1 MQNAYA
7 CVGEFLRESWWKTY
21 VGATLTRLQF
31 NLVARNMERL
41 TQYVKKVWDTIG
53 NEYYSEVH
61 KTSRNFDTIIHNRLP
76 RIISKLH
83 SNGLYLDLG
92 GGRGRLKEIYTDIS
106 FNIVV
111 GDISLAMMKTGTDI
125 ATSTCYIQ
133 MDAFRIPFNENTF
146 DGVFSLLGDPYSLPD
161 VFEEV
166 LRILKPDGFFFLA
179 LPTKIWAE
187 NLRPI
192 LGVEIN
198 QFVFRIRDGRLM
210 KSPSFVYDS
219 KNLQKI
225 LLSIGFR
232 QVKTGEWRSLNLI
245 SKDQFSR
252 DVLIAAK
259 NLDMPPEYLPLITYA
274 LAYKIA

>member
-1 MQNAYA
+1 MVENL
-7 CVGEFLRESWWKTY
+7 CVCTSNEITG
-21 VGATLTRLQF
+21 Q
-31 NLVARNMERL
+31 LVARNMERL
-41 TQYVKKVWDTIG
+41 SQYLKMVWDTLA

-76 RIISKLH
+76 RIVSKLH
-83 SNGLYLDLG
+83 SDGFYLDLG
-92 GGRGRLKEIYTDIS
+92 GGRGRLKELYGDTS
-106 FNIVV
+106 FNVVV
-111 GDISLAMMKTGTDI
+111 GDISLAMMKTRKD
-125 ATSTCYIQ
+125 STTPTCHIQ
-133 MDAFRIPFNENTF
+133 IDAFRLPFRENTF
-146 DGVFSLLGDPYSLPD
+146 DGVFSLLGDPYSLLN

-166 LRILKPDGFFFLA
+166 LRVLKTNGFFFIA

-187 NLRPI
+187 SLRSL

-198 QFVFRIRDGRLM
+198 QTVFKIRNGRVV

-219 KNLQKI
+219 KDLQEI

-232 QVKTGEWRSLNLI
+232 KVKTGEWQSLDLI

-259 NLDMPPEYLPLITYA
+259 NLDISVEHLPLITYA
-274 LAYKIA
+274 LAHKTT